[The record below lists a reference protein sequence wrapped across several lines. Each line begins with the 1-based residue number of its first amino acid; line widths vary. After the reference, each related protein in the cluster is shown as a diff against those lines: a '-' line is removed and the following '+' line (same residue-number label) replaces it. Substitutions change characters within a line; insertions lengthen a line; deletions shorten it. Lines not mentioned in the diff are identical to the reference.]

1 MLEINKIHLG
11 DCYQLIKEIP
21 DKSVD
26 LVHTDPPYLIHAGGS
41 GGCFGKG
48 DRIYHDEL
56 TALSNGVDNSI
67 LVELCRV
74 MKKINIYIWC
84 NKNQLGQY
92 ISFFEARGCATELL
106 TWHKTNPIPTCNNKY
121 LSDTEYCLFFR
132 EKGVPIYGEF
142 KTKQKYYVTGLNVK
156 DKGIW
161 EHPTIK
167 PLGIVKNLIFNSTQ
181 PGDLVLDCFSGS
193 GTTALASSQLGRNF
207 IAIEIDEKYH
217 SLSIQRLEA
226 DQSQQKL
233 FQL

>member
-41 GGCFGKG
+41 GGCFVKG

-142 KTKQKYYVTGLNVK
+142 RTKQKYYVTGLNVK

-167 PLGIVKNLIFNSTQ
+167 PLSIVKNLIFNSTQ
-181 PGDLVLDCFSGS
+181 PSDLVLDCFSGS